1 MILVD
6 DHIARMALSGR
17 RLPGWGS
24 QTPVLPWTLHLRLLR
39 ALLGS
44 RSFGRLSQGVQSSL
58 LDAALS
64 PPPGV
69 LEILDPRSY
78 TESVAR
84 LKIVYGLSLVAA
96 ELFAAAISTGADI
109 HVAEGN
115 VGRSW
120 EAVLADTP
128 VNLYVYARSGLR

>member
-1 MILVD
+1 M
-6 DHIARMALSGR
+6 
-17 RLPGWGS
+17 
-24 QTPVLPWTLHLRLLR
+24 
-39 ALLGS
+39 
-44 RSFGRLSQGVQSSL
+44 
-58 LDAALS
+58 
-64 PPPGV
+64 

-109 HVAEGN
+109 HVAQGN

-128 VNLYVYARSGLR
+128 VNLYVYARHGLE